1 MTIDSLSYFETL
13 DVERELTDAT
23 TALKNFLRAVS
34 TLHRMLDDTEHAG
47 SLDDLATALEDSE
60 TLLDDVWSQIA
71 GRQAQ
76 LEEEE
81 IEQEREERA
90 LAMRACS

>member
-23 TALKNFLRAVS
+23 TALKNFLRAVN

-81 IEQEREERA
+81 IEQEREEAA
-90 LAMRACS
+90 LAMMACS